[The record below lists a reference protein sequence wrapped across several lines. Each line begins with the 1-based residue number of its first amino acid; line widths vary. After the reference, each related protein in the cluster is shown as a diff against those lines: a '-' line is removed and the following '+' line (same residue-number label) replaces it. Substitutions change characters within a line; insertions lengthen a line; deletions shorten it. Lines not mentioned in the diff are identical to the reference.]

1 VERVNRSALASPLVV
16 RPGPALS
23 GTVTVPGDKSVTHR
37 AYLIALLAAGETV
50 VEHPNPGADCYATLA
65 ACRALG
71 VEVREA
77 GPVVRLHNPGV
88 LHASGAA
95 IDCGNSGSTMRMLP
109 GVLASQPFEATLQGD
124 ESLHRRPVARIIE
137 PLRMMGARLSA
148 RDGDRL
154 PPLVIHGG
162 ALTGIRYLLPVASA
176 QVATCVAFAA
186 IRAAGETV
194 IDIPG
199 PARDHGE
206 RMLAS
211 AGAGI
216 EIEPLGHGGRRV
228 HIAGA
233 ATLTAGTLRVP
244 GDLSSAAF
252 FLAGAAAVPG
262 ARVSARGVGLNPT
275 RTGFLDVLEAMGA
288 AVDRTQ
294 TGSSGGEPIGDVTVV
309 GPEHLRA
316 FDPPASWLPRW
327 IDEVPAW
334 TIVASAAHG
343 TSRLTGAGELRIKE
357 SDRIATLARGL
368 AGIGVEAS
376 ESQDGLAVTGGTA
389 RGGRVSS
396 AGDHRIAMAF
406 AVLGVHSR
414 EGVRIDD
421 ASAIPTSYPSFVAD
435 LRVLGG
441 DVAPGPVEIA
451 E

>member
-1 VERVNRSALASPLVV
+1 VNRSALGSPLVV

-23 GTVTVPGDKSVTHR
+23 GTVRPPGDKSVTHR
-37 AYLIALLAAGETV
+37 AYLIALLAPGETV
-50 VEHPNPGADCYATLA
+50 VEHPNPGADCQSTLA

-71 VEVREA
+71 LDVREA
-77 GPVVRLHNPGV
+77 GAVVRLRNSGA
-88 LHASGAA
+88 LHASNAP

-154 PPLVIHGG
+154 PPLVVHGG
-162 ALTGIRYLLPVASA
+162 PLTAIHCVLPVASA
-176 QVATCVAFAA
+176 QVATCIALAA
-186 IRAAGETV
+186 TRAAGETI

-206 RMLAS
+206 RMLAA
-211 AGAGI
+211 AGARI
-216 EIEPLGHGGRRV
+216 ASEPLRDGGRQVRV
-228 HIAGA
+228 AGG
-233 ATLTAGTLRVP
+233 ATLAAGTLRVP

-262 ARVSARGVGLNPT
+262 ARVTAHGVGLNPT

-288 AVDRTQ
+288 AVDRIE
-294 TGSSGGEPIGDVTVV
+294 TGVSGGEPIGDVIVT
-309 GPEHLRA
+309 GPERLHA
-316 FDPPASWLPRW
+316 FDPPAGWLPRW

-334 TIVASAAHG
+334 TIVAAAARG

-357 SDRIATLARGL
+357 SDRIATLAHGL
-368 AGIGVEAS
+368 AGIGLVAE
-376 ESQDGLAVTGGTA
+376 ETPDGLVVTGGIA
-389 RGGRVSS
+389 RGGPVAS

-421 ASAIPTSYPSFVAD
+421 ASAIPTSYPSFIAD
-435 LRVLGG
+435 LRALGG
-441 DVAPGPVEIA
+441 EVAPGPLEIA